1 MKKLYFGFMMMV
13 SGSIILAGGL
23 IGGGLVAGGRNAAVN
38 YFYDI
43 YDSSTGMFF
52 VIIGT
57 LIFLIGLALS
67 IRHAFL
73 VDDSQ

>member
-1 MKKLYFGFMMMV
+1 MKKLYFGFMLMF
-13 SGSIILAGGL
+13 SGSIVLAGGL

-52 VIIGT
+52 VVVGT
-57 LIFLIGLALS
+57 LMLLFGLALS
-67 IRHAFL
+67 IHHAFL
-73 VDDSQ
+73 VDDTR